1 MNLEKKHRKKEG
13 KEWGKS
19 ALHLGRKTP
28 QPAQL
33 ASTALLKSTAPW
45 PGRSRLVPLL
55 GGHLCQPLT
64 TRIPSTSL
72 RADVWVRRVSAPFNL
87 WTLDQPRGF
96 RGCATESTSLAQ
108 LSPAD
113 LLAVEPATPLDLIL
127 AGLPI
132 KPDRRPCPSPESRRA
147 QTRGSRAPS
156 SWQET
161 SKPSRRAP
169 PP

>member
-72 RADVWVRRVSAPFNL
+72 CADVWVRRVSAPFNL

-96 RGCATESTSLAQ
+96 RGCATEFASLAQ

-113 LLAVEPATPLDLIL
+113 LLAVEPATPPGLDPRRTAYKTRPPPLSITRKPPGTDKREQSAIEL
-127 AGLPI
+127 AGN
-132 KPDRRPCPSPESRRA
+132 
-147 QTRGSRAPS
+147 Q
-156 SWQET
+156 
-161 SKPSRRAP
+161 
-169 PP
+169 